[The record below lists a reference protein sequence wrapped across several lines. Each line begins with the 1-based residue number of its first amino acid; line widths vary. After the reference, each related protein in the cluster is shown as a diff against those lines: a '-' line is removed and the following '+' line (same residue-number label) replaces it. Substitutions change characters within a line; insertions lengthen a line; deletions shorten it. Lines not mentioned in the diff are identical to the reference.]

1 LTKRIVFRGGNAI
14 GIVVRAGEKIGFSVL
29 SPRDHWDQEKGE
41 NIAIGRAFTKR
52 RGRPWDWRMGITR
65 MVVRTLA
72 MAALPLTDEV
82 LEKLGNLA
90 AVAYQC
96 KQLEP
101 RMVVRVEAGPI
112 FGESPTIAASKA
124 AEAFADTFAGLD
136 VRTET
141 R

>member
-1 LTKRIVFRGGNAI
+1 MTKRIVFRGGNAI

-52 RGRPWDWRMGITR
+52 RGRPWDWRMGVTR

-72 MAALPLTDEV
+72 MAALPLTDET
-82 LEKLGNLA
+82 LEKLGNLVVIA
-90 AVAYQC
+90 EVCREVEQGGAEAIDLPAY
-96 KQLEP
+96 LWAP
-101 RMVVRVEAGPI
+101 LVSPTVEA
-112 FGESPTIAASKA
+112 
-124 AEAFADTFAGLD
+124 
-136 VRTET
+136 VT